1 MTEYPKIKMGD
12 IVVSKMNNSD
22 VRFVEGADHKCI
34 LLVNGIQDK
43 DYQLPEE
50 LDKFWAEW
58 EILCLLEDRKDVA
71 SSFYYKI
78 NESHTSFMCSC
89 CEKLSTGFEWDKETA
104 IKLGLPAEDIASCE
118 DSDNSCAFFYC
129 PKCKE
134 ENQYCEMK
142 KEK

>member
-12 IVVSKMNNSD
+12 IVVSKMNSSD
-22 VRFVEGADHKCI
+22 VRFVEGADHECI

-50 LDKFWAEW
+50 LNKFWAEW

-71 SSFYYKI
+71 SSFYCKRD
-78 NESHTSFMCSC
+78 ESNSSFMCSC
-89 CEKLSTGFEWDKETA
+89 CKKFSTGFEWDKETA
-104 IKLGLPAEDIASCE
+104 IKLGLSAEEIASCE
-118 DSDNSCAFFYC
+118 GFDTNSSFFYC

-134 ENQYCEMK
+134 ENQYYEMK